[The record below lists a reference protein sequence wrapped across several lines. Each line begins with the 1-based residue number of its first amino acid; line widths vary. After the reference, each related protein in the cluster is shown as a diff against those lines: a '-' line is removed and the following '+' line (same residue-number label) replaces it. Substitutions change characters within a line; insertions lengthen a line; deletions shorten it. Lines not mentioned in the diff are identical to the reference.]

1 MLNNEKIKQKIG
13 IQLSFFS
20 EIKLKK
26 KRFLVKN
33 ISDFLAIEASIL
45 SPRQD
50 GNVHTYATTKEVK
63 TMKFRINSQNIKQA
77 FGIQETLITEI
88 KSQKERFLPKEK
100 KKKKIFSDFCVLLK
114 PLLGWECAYVCH
126 D

>member
-63 TMKFRINSQNIKQA
+63 TMKFRINSQNIEQT

-88 KSQKERFLPKEK
+88 KPQKERFLPKK
-100 KKKKIFSDFCVLLK
+100 KKKNSVTFAFILNPC
-114 PLLGWECAYVCH
+114 
-126 D
+126 